1 MFLNTAWAFYDR
13 LQKLH
18 FTCAC
23 PQGHKGSQRPAK
35 AHRGNRAP
43 QRPSRDPTEAQQRP
57 TVAHRVPAESQVCK
71 LCVFMCFHAYAIYTC
86 SHVQKSHFTCFCVF
100 EVSCRLP
107 EVQVCSLYVFL
118 RVSGVSV
125 CSLHVFLHVFRPP
138 EATRSP
144 PEAQQKPNGGPERS
158 TERPRGLPEA
168 PQSSPDSPQRPPE
181 AQQRP
186 TDAQQRPEEAHS
198 GPHSPSKAARVRNLY
213 VFSRVFTCIFE
224 VPLGAAR
231 AQFIRVFT
239 CFFEAHV

>member
-1 MFLNTAWAFYDR
+1 VFLNTAWAFYDR

-57 TVAHRVPAESQVCK
+57 TVAHRVPAEAPGMQFICFYVFSRVCD
-71 LCVFMCFHAYAIYTC
+71 LYMFSRAEVTFYMFL
-86 SHVQKSHFTCFCVF
+86 CVF

-125 CSLHVFLHVFRPP
+125 CSLHVFLRVFRPP
-138 EATRSP
+138 EATQSP

-198 GPHSPSKAARVRNLY
+198 GPHSPSKAARGRNLY
-213 VFSRVFTCIFE
+213 GFSRVFTCIFE

-231 AQFIRVFT
+231 AQFIRVLRVF
-239 CFFEAHV
+239 